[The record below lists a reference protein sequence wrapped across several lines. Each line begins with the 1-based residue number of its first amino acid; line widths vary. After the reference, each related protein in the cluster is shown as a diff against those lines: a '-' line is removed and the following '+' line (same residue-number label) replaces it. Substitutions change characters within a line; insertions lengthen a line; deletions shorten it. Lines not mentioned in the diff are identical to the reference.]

1 MPTTKRL
8 RRELKVWPRLTRY
21 IVPLYATVS
30 SFGQF
35 VALVCPWYDNGSL
48 SGSLGSHG
56 HTVSITNRFQLLSKI
71 SAGLQH
77 LHSRFVVQGDLT
89 GVEFVG
95 ASYVTSALDGT
106 VR

>member
-1 MPTTKRL
+1 MNAGIIVVAVKSNRNQAEEDANNKSQRL

-35 VALVCPWYDNGSL
+35 VAL
-48 SGSLGSHG
+48 
-56 HTVSITNRFQLLSKI
+56 LSKI

-77 LHSRFVVQGDLT
+77 LHSCSAVQGDLT
-89 GVEFVG
+89 GVEFAG
-95 ASYVTSALDGT
+95 TSSFMSALDDT
-106 VR
+106 AE